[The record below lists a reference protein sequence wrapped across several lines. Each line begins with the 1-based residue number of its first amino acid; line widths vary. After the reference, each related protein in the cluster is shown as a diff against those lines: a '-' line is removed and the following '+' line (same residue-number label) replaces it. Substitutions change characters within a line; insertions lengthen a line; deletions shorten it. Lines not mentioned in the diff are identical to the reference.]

1 MKSIALI
8 TNFNI
13 HDKANAALRVADEL
27 LRQEVRI
34 LIPSVN
40 KDKIFRMHKSRR
52 EFEYLPPEQ
61 IYAEADVVVVLGG
74 DGSILD
80 TARRCAP
87 HGKHLLGI
95 NMGHLGY
102 MTELDMNDLSLLS
115 RVVEGN
121 YRIDERAMLCV
132 EVFNQNGG
140 RKGESFALND
150 AVISNGSVARIVDL
164 ELYEGGSLVS
174 GFRADGLIIAT
185 PTGSTAYSM
194 SAGGPIVDPRMECF
208 CVTPICPHSLTAR
221 PMLFGDSVT
230 LEVKN
235 VCQREKML
243 YLTVDGRINFE
254 LYRGDT
260 VRITRSPMITRLIR
274 LREEGFYARLQD
286 KMKSYT

>member
-1 MKSIALI
+1 M
-8 TNFNI
+8 
-13 HDKANAALRVADEL
+13 
-27 LRQEVRI
+27 
-34 LIPSVN
+34 
-40 KDKIFRMHKSRR
+40 KDKS
-52 EFEYLPPEQ
+52 
-61 IYAEADVVVVLGG
+61 VLYQKM
-74 DGSILD
+74 
-80 TARRCAP
+80 CE
-87 HGKHLLGI
+87 
-95 NMGHLGY
+95 
-102 MTELDMNDLSLLS
+102 ELDGKTNLGVNFDTVK
-115 RVVEGN
+115 R
-121 YRIDERAMLCV
+121 
-132 EVFNQNGG
+132 
-140 RKGESFALND
+140 SF
-150 AVISNGSVARIVDL
+150 
-164 ELYEGGSLVS
+164 LYGGSLPCSYYYIS
-174 GFRADGLIIAT
+174 GFGNTEMIERFMSYMLQNREGAARLREDPKGFLET
-185 PTGSTAYSM
+185 VLPYTAYSM